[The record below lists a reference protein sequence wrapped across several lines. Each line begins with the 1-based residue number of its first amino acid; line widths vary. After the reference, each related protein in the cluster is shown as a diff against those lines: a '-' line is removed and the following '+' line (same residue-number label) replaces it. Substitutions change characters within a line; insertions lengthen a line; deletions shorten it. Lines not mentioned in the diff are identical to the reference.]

1 MSYYNDFDLNK
12 LNEKELKEH
21 KDKMEK
27 IYLKNAVLPN
37 DKDFVYDKQVD
48 FNTERY
54 SAEWDDE
61 EEGDEEADKSNNY
74 F

>member
-1 MSYYNDFDLNK
+1 
-12 LNEKELKEH
+12 
-21 KDKMEK
+21 MEK

-37 DKDFVYDKQVD
+37 DEHFVYDKQVD
-48 FNTERY
+48 FNTEKY

-61 EEGDEEADKSNNY
+61 EVDEEGDEEADESNSY

>member
-1 MSYYNDFDLNK
+1 
-12 LNEKELKEH
+12 
-21 KDKMEK
+21 MEK

-61 EEGDEEADKSNNY
+61 EEGDEEADESNNY